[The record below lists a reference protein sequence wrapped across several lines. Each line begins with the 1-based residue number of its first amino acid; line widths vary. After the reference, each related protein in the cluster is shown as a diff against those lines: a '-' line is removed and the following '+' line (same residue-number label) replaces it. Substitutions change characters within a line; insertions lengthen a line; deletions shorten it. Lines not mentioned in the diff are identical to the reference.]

1 MPKIT
6 SLNKKTELVYIG
18 GIGFMFEVSSTLK
31 HNLISPDVIAFFDG
45 VPESEE
51 VTKDCAFPLAKPN
64 TNISSSLFQYIG
76 HECVACHDGVSRKCQ
91 RIRCRIEYN
100 GMIKTAIFHLD
111 ESLMGR
117 NITGV
122 ITQFQSKMLN
132 NKKYSTL
139 LPITLM
145 LDLYNGFDP
154 RKL

>member
-1 MPKIT
+1 MDTNTRNNIA
-6 SLNKKTELVYIG
+6 SSTELVHIG
-18 GIGFMFEVSSTLK
+18 NIGFMFEVNQFLK
-31 HNLISPDVIAFFDG
+31 HNLISPDVLAFFDG

-132 NKKYSTL
+132 NKNYLHIAPS
-139 LPITLM
+139 
-145 LDLYNGFDP
+145 NSNAGFI
-154 RKL
+154 